1 VREFGVRCG
10 QLNFFLFRK
19 SFKKIINNIYMDYN
33 YIDNLTSNIIQPK
46 YHCFCGC
53 VLNYASVK
61 KHLKSEK
68 HKIYVKAK
76 LFDTL
81 QEKLNSTSHT
91 P

>member
-1 VREFGVRCG
+1 
-10 QLNFFLFRK
+10 
-19 SFKKIINNIYMDYN
+19 MDYN
-33 YIDNLTSNIIQPK
+33 YIDNLTSNITQPK

-61 KHLKSEK
+61 KHLKS
-68 HKIYVKAK
+68 AK